1 MYKLQGYLGDSS
13 VEQTEKH
20 IDRFEGESYDEDFNE
35 TML

>member
-20 IDRFEGESYDEDFNE
+20 INRFEGESYDGDFIE
-35 TML
+35 AML